1 MKCINL
7 IQMKRGQI
15 GNVVGIQGGTGV
27 TRRLESM
34 GIRVGKKIVKVS
46 SMFLRGPVTVD
57 VGSTQL
63 SIGYGMASKI
73 IVEVQE

>member
-7 IQMKRGQI
+7 TQMKRGQS
-15 GNVVGIQGGTGV
+15 GNVAGIQGGMGV

-34 GIRVGKKIVKVS
+34 GIRVGNKIVKVS

-73 IVEVQE
+73 IVEVQG